1 MADPINK
8 ASCSW
13 SFTSA
18 DVTTQGNTVSITRQ
32 GNLRQA
38 AMGAPFTVRDTF
50 DRSNPNTFQRQRR
63 AFGVDIGAPETVQ
76 IRRNENASILY
87 NRCANDLSR
96 DNNPMWRAVRDVANM
111 F

>member
-1 MADPINK
+1 MADQVNK

-13 SFTSA
+13 SYTTA
-18 DVTTQGNTVSITRQ
+18 DVTTQGNNVTVTRQ

-38 AMGAPFTVRDTF
+38 ALGAPFTVADTF

-63 AFGVDIGAPETVQ
+63 AFGFDVGSPTTVQ
-76 IRRNENASILY
+76 IARSEDARIML

-96 DNNPMWRAVRDVANM
+96 ANNPMWRAVRDVANM